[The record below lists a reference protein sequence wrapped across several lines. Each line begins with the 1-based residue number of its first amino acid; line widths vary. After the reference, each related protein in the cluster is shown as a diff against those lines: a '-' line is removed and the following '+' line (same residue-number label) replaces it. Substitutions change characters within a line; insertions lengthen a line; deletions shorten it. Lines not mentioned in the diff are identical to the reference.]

1 MGSNHAERII
11 GALEEADG
19 PLTDAQLA
27 AALMVGHPT
36 VDQTCCTLQ
45 QHGCSLA
52 SSWWAPPSGTS

>member
-1 MGSNHAERII
+1 MGSTLAERFI

-27 AALMVGHPT
+27 AALKDGHQT
-36 VDQTCCTLQ
+36 VDQTSCTLQ

-52 SSWWAPPSGTS
+52 STWWAPPSGTS